1 MAADAVYN
9 EPMLARPIV
18 KGMVGTIALLAVYFT
33 VVSLISGWGFA
44 LDQFTAFWYFIISL
58 AVGFGIQVGLFTY
71 LKATAHTRASA
82 GKVVA
87 ISGTTSTVAMIS
99 CCAHYAANILPILGI
114 TGALSL
120 VGQYQIQ
127 LFWVGLVAN
136 ALGIAYI
143 TRKIIHITH
152 Q

>member
-1 MAADAVYN
+1 
-9 EPMLARPIV
+9 
-18 KGMVGTIALLAVYFT
+18 
-33 VVSLISGWGFA
+33 
-44 LDQFTAFWYFIISL
+44 
-58 AVGFGIQVGLFTY
+58 
-71 LKATAHTRASA
+71 
-82 GKVVA
+82 
-87 ISGTTSTVAMIS
+87 MIS

-114 TGALSL
+114 TGTLSL

-143 TRKIIHITH
+143 TRMIIHITH

>member
-1 MAADAVYN
+1 
-9 EPMLARPIV
+9 MLARSIV
-18 KGMVGTIALLAVYFT
+18 KGTLGTIALLAFYFA
-33 VVSLISGWGFA
+33 VVSLISGWDFA
-44 LDQFTAFWYFIISL
+44 LDQFAAFWYFIISL
-58 AVGFGIQVGLFTY
+58 AAGFGIQIGLYTY
-71 LKATAHTRASA
+71 LKAAAHTRAAA

-87 ISGTTSTVAMIS
+87 VSGTTSTVAMIS
-99 CCAHYAANILPILGI
+99 CCAHYAATILPILGI

-120 VGQYQIQ
+120 IGQYQIQ

-143 TRKIIHITH
+143 TRKIISITH

>member
-1 MAADAVYN
+1 
-9 EPMLARPIV
+9 ML
-18 KGMVGTIALLAVYFT
+18 GTIALLAVYFV

-44 LDQFTAFWYFIISL
+44 LDQFVAFWYFIISL
-58 AVGFGIQVGLFTY
+58 AIGFGIQVGLYSY
-71 LKATAHTRASA
+71 LKTAAHDRATT

-99 CCAHYAANILPILGI
+99 CCAHYAATILPILGI

-127 LFWVGLVAN
+127 LFWVGLAAN

-143 TRKIIHITH
+143 TRKIINLTH

>member
-71 LKATAHTRASA
+71 LKERRTPVPLRERLWRYRAP
-82 GKVVA
+82 
-87 ISGTTSTVAMIS
+87 
-99 CCAHYAANILPILGI
+99 LRL
-114 TGALSL
+114 L
-120 VGQYQIQ
+120 
-127 LFWVGLVAN
+127 
-136 ALGIAYI
+136 
-143 TRKIIHITH
+143 R
-152 Q
+152 

>member
-1 MAADAVYN
+1 MAADAEYN
-9 EPMLARPIV
+9 PMLTRSIV
-18 KGMVGTIALLAVYFT
+18 KGIIGTIVLLAFYGA
-33 VVSLISGWGFA
+33 VVSLISGWDFA
-44 LDQFTAFWYFIISL
+44 LDQFASFWYFIIGL
-58 AVGFGIQVGLFTY
+58 AGGFGIQVGLYSY
-71 LKATAHTRASA
+71 LKAVAHNRTAT

-99 CCAHYAANILPILGI
+99 CCAHYAATILPILGI

-120 VGQYQIQ
+120 IGQYQIQ

-143 TRKIIHITH
+143 TRKIISITH
-152 Q
+152 R